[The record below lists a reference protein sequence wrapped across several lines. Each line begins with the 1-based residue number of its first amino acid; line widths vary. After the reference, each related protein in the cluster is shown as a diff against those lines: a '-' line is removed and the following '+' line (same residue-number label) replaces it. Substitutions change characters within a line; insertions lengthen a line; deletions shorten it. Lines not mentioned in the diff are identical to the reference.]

1 MFRELSLCPS
11 FVPTLLL
18 IRDLLPSNWSVNTF
32 SHFSFSFLLIYWYFK
47 KCGSCAVA
55 IYCIVFGL
63 VYFEHK
69 DLPQLCFPNKCN
81 LTIYQIYC
89 RLHFFALFCQKKS
102 MSPWSSLFFFF
113 FYYKINFYI
122 LLVAHHFFSCACSV
136 ILYKATTKKSVS
148 VLIDP
153 VAMYLAKYQC
163 NVSLF
168 CIQYKAYTTLSL

>member
-1 MFRELSLCPS
+1 MHGKFHNSVFFLQNMFRELSLCPS

-113 FYYKINFYI
+113 FTIKSIFIFSWLHIISFPVLVRLFYI
-122 LLVAHHFFSCACSV
+122 KQQL
-136 ILYKATTKKSVS
+136 KSLS
-148 VLIDP
+148 
-153 VAMYLAKYQC
+153 Q
-163 NVSLF
+163 SL
-168 CIQYKAYTTLSL
+168 